1 MVIDAL
7 PEVELSES
15 GDTYVYDDKEFVRV
29 TQVIHKVLPPYLAPW
44 AEEVG
49 QKAALSIYERDGSLP
64 QSLTELK
71 QLVTEA
77 GLTCEQE
84 KQSGADRG
92 SSLHLAI
99 EAMIRT
105 GEIMSVGDFDDPE
118 HAKYAQS
125 FAQFMLDYDPE
136 FEDAEIRVVHP
147 VLGYAGTFDAIGRV
161 RAKPKGARGVDLTGK
176 RIVFDFK
183 TNKNKSVYE
192 QHLYQLAAYELA
204 LAEWGVDVEG
214 SAVVALG
221 PAGDVKGKPYTFR
234 GNYVE
239 PGAFEQLMATFDML
253 QEQRNRNPLR
263 RKK

>member
-7 PEVELSES
+7 PHIELSES
-15 GDTYVYDDKEFVRV
+15 GRTYVYDDQEFVRV
-29 TQVIHKVLPPYLAPW
+29 TDVIHKVLPPYLAPW

-49 QKAALSIYERDGSLP
+49 QKAALAIFDRDGTLP

-71 QLVTEA
+71 QLVEEA

-105 GEIMSVGDFDDPE
+105 GEIMSVGDFEDPE

-125 FAQFMLDYDPE
+125 FAQFMLDYQPE

-147 VLGYAGTFDAIGRV
+147 ELGYAGTFDAIGRV
-161 RAKPKGARGVDLTGK
+161 TARPKGARGVDLTGK

-183 TNKNKSVYE
+183 TNKRKSVYE

-204 LAEWGVDVEG
+204 LDQWGVDVEG

-221 PAGDVKGKPYTFR
+221 PSGDIKGKPYTFR

-239 PGAFEQLMATFDML
+239 RDAFAQLMTTYKML
-253 QEQRNRNPLR
+253 EAQRNRNPLR

>member
-7 PEVELSES
+7 PDIELSES
-15 GDTYVYDDKEFVRV
+15 GRTYVYEDKEFVRV
-29 TQVIHKVLPPYLAPW
+29 TDVIHKVLPPYLAPW

-49 QKAALSIYERDGSLP
+49 QKAALAIYERDGSLP
-64 QSLTELK
+64 QSLKELK
-71 QLVTEA
+71 QLVGEA

-105 GEIMSVGDFDDPE
+105 GDVMSVGDFEDPE

-125 FAQFMLDYDPE
+125 FAQFMLDYRPV
-136 FEDAEIRVVHP
+136 FEEAEIRVVHP
-147 VLGYAGTFDAIGRV
+147 ELGYAGTFDAIGRV
-161 RAKPKGARGVDLTGK
+161 TARPKGARGIDLTDK

-204 LAEWGVDVEG
+204 LHQWDVEVEG

-221 PAGDVKGKPYTFR
+221 PAGDIKGKPYTFR

-239 PGAFEQLMATFDML
+239 HTAFEQLMATYRML
-253 QEQRNRNPLR
+253 EDQRNRNPLR

>member
-1 MVIDAL
+1 MIVDAL
-7 PEVELSES
+7 PDIELSES
-15 GDTYVYDDKEFVRV
+15 GRTYVYEDEEFVRV
-29 TQVIHKVLPPYLAPW
+29 TDVIHKVLPPYLAPW
-44 AEEVG
+44 AEGVG
-49 QKAALSIYERDGSLP
+49 QQAALAIYERDGSLP

-71 QLVTEA
+71 QLVEEA

-84 KQSGADRG
+84 KKAGADRG
-92 SSLHLAI
+92 SNLHLAI

-105 GEIMSVGDFDDPE
+105 GEIVSVGDFEDPE

-125 FAQFMLDYDPE
+125 FAQFMLDYEPE

-147 VLGYAGTFDAIGRV
+147 ELGYAGTFDAIGRV
-161 RAKPKGARGVDLTGK
+161 TTKPKGARGVDLTGK

-183 TNKNKSVYE
+183 TNKAKSVYE

-204 LAEWGVDVEG
+204 LAHWGVEVEG

-239 PGAFEQLMATFDML
+239 PVAFEQLMSMYQTL